1 MDRAIG
7 NSFRPLHSRR
17 RLVAAVL
24 AAGLAGLGASPAAAQ
39 FSPKLAPSIMGPV
52 VTNQCTGGRCSKRS
66 APTQRSDSTQKQRAQ
81 ATCVNAR
88 RMAGKPGADPRL
100 PQLLEMCDRAGY

>member
-7 NSFRPLHSRR
+7 SSDPSMGLRR
-17 RLVAAVL
+17 SLVVTML
-24 AAGLAGLGASPAAAQ
+24 ATGLAGLGPSPAAAQ
-39 FSPKLAPSIMGPV
+39 FSPNLAPSIMGSV

-66 APTQRSDSTQKQRAQ
+66 APTPRSDSTQKQRAQ

-88 RMAGKPGADPRL
+88 RMADKPGADARL
-100 PQLLEMCDRAGY
+100 PQLLEMCGRAGY